1 MREAAE
7 DEPGVSAVPRGGG
20 SVETET
26 RAAISWSIIAS
37 RSAVK
42 AAVPGPRSGS
52 LSRQGATGPE
62 VSRLSSPSMDP
73 GAGIYCWMTEKQ
85 NSLLTADEQL
95 AEQLAEVPPPR
106 ATAFAMLRACARTP
120 QL

>member
-20 SVETET
+20 SVEAET
-26 RAAISWSIIAS
+26 RIAISWSIIAS

-52 LSRQGATGPE
+52 LSRQGATAVQALRSR
-62 VSRLSSPSMDP
+62 VS
-73 GAGIYCWMTEKQ
+73 
-85 NSLLTADEQL
+85 
-95 AEQLAEVPPPR
+95 PR
-106 ATAFAMLRACARTP
+106 RPRIKGLEYIVG
-120 QL
+120 

>member
-7 DEPGVSAVPRGGG
+7 DEPGVSAAPRGGG

-62 VSRLSSPSMDP
+62 VSRLSSPSMDQ

-85 NSLLTADEQL
+85 NSLLSS
-95 AEQLAEVPPPR
+95 
-106 ATAFAMLRACARTP
+106 
-120 QL
+120 

>member
-1 MREAAE
+1 MRETAE
-7 DEPGVSAVPRGGG
+7 DELGVSAVPRGGG

-73 GAGIYCWMTEKQ
+73 GAGIYCWMT

-95 AEQLAEVPPPR
+95 AKQLAEVPPPR

>member
-20 SVETET
+20 SVEAET
-26 RAAISWSIIAS
+26 RIAISWSIIAS

-52 LSRQGATGPE
+52 LSRQGATGSG
-62 VSRLSSPSMDP
+62 VARNCLTVGHVRSDSMQSAP
-73 GAGIYCWMTEKQ
+73 ARGVWGHA
-85 NSLLTADEQL
+85 
-95 AEQLAEVPPPR
+95 PPD
-106 ATAFAMLRACARTP
+106 FF
-120 QL
+120 